1 MDRKDVSDQELVEI
15 INDELKKHEKCEE
28 CRVNGIMS
36 LTEPDPEGCNWSEPY
51 VTCSGTPAEI
61 CQPIAA
67 QVISKLR
74 AEYNL
79 K

>member
-1 MDRKDVSDQELVEI
+1 MDRTEVTKQELVEI
-15 INDELKKHEKCEE
+15 INGELKKHETCEE

-36 LTEPDPEGCNWSEPY
+36 LTEADPEGCNWREPI
-51 VTCSGTPAEI
+51 VTCSGTPGEI
-61 CQPIAA
+61 CRPTAVR
-67 QVISKLR
+67 VISKLR